1 MRISFLIALFFFIT
15 SSSNGQATSSGDT
28 SKLSRSVADSI
39 YGQPEKPATLK
50 RGEWLYFLESH
61 MTYPSEATRKEVQG
75 TVIVQFIVETD
86 GSVSNIVA
94 ISGPE
99 ALRDNAVHLVMKSP
113 KWKPAMNEGKNVR
126 SSRKQPIMYRLS
138 R

>member
-50 RGEWLYFLESH
+50 RGDWLYFLESH

-75 TVIVQFIVETD
+75 TVIVQFVIETD
-86 GSVSNIVA
+86 GSVSNVVA
-94 ISGPE
+94 LSGPE
-99 ALRDNAVHLVMKSP
+99 ALKENAVRLVMRSP
-113 KWKPAMNEGKNVR
+113 KWTPAMNEGKNVR
-126 SSRKQPIMYRLS
+126 SAKKQPIVYRLS